1 MPTIWFPWQCR
12 GPRPERVIPTA
23 HPSLQGDD
31 FNYQSDRM
39 TRFTRWVR
47 HGIQGKDMLKILRA
61 RVQARTLFE
70 RPSPTTDDE
79 LRAVVA
85 GARGGDAKALRTLL
99 VRLGPP
105 MLQVIR
111 RVLGAR
117 HPDVEDTLQEATLA
131 FVRALP
137 GFRGDCTAQ
146 HFSCRIATLTA
157 LSAYRRRRARHDARQ
172 ELAESVDC
180 DDVPGHDEGA
190 QIVALRQRQAVRRLL
205 RDLPDAQAEALVLH
219 CLAGLTVTELA
230 SSMGVPRETARSR
243 LRLAKAA
250 LRKRIAGD
258 PDAVDLLEDM
268 A

>member
-1 MPTIWFPWQCR
+1 MLKVLQAR
-12 GPRPERVIPTA
+12 
-23 HPSLQGDD
+23 LQG
-31 FNYQSDRM
+31 
-39 TRFTRWVR
+39 
-47 HGIQGKDMLKILRA
+47 
-61 RVQARTLFE
+61 RTLFE
-70 RPSPTTDDE
+70 RPSPTTEDE

-99 VRLGPP
+99 VRVGPP

-137 GFRGDCTAQ
+137 DFRGDCTTQ

-157 LSAYRRRRARHDARQ
+157 LSTYRRRSTRQDAQ
-172 ELAESVDC
+172 QQLSAAPGVDC
-180 DDVPGHDEGA
+180 DEVPGHDEGA
-190 QIVALRQRQAVRRLL
+190 QIVALRRRQAVRQLL
-205 RDLPDAQAEALVLH
+205 NDLPDAQAEALVLH
-219 CLAGLTVTELA
+219 CLVGLTVTELA

-243 LRLAKAA
+243 LRLANAA

-258 PDAVDLLEDM
+258 PAAVDLLEDM